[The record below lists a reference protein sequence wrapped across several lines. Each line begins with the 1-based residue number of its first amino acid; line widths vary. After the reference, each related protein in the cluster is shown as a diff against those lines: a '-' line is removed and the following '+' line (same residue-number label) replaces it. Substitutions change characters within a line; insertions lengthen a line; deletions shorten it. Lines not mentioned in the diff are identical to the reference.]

1 MGVMAT
7 ESPLLL
13 AFSACVVV
21 VAMIAALGNPSGK
34 GGLRGGSS
42 R

>member
-13 AFSACVVV
+13 AFSACVV